1 VELLNFVVTA
11 VPTLK
16 RGVEMMT
23 GSRELHGTV
32 ICQFAGKILFVRK
45 EKPEWSLPG
54 GKVEANELPV
64 EGARRELREETGLE
78 FEGAEFLGHHFFDL
92 EEHHLYRLTVRDA
105 DQPRP
110 GAEIV
115 ECRWFTHT
123 ELKSVSVKPHNLE
136 LLKLHGL
143 FL

>member
-16 RGVEMMT
+16 RGVEMLT

-64 EGARRELREETGLE
+64 KGARRELREETGLE

-110 GAEIV
+110 GAKIV

>member
-1 VELLNFVVTA
+1 MEPLNFVATA
-11 VPTLK
+11 ITTLK
-16 RGVEMMT
+16 GGVEIMS
-23 GSRELHGTV
+23 GSKELHGTV
-32 ICQFAGKILFVRK
+32 ICQFAEKILFVRK
-45 EKPEWSLPG
+45 ENPEWSLPG

-64 EGARRELREETGLE
+64 EGARRELKEETGLE
-78 FEGAEFLGHHFFDL
+78 LKDAEFLGHHVFDR

-115 ECRWFTHT
+115 ECRWFTHA
-123 ELKSVSVKPHNLE
+123 ELKSVSVKPHNVE

-143 FL
+143 FS

>member
-64 EGARRELREETGLE
+64 EGTRRERREETGLE
-78 FEGAEFLGHHFFDL
+78 FEGAEFLEHHFFDL

>member
-1 VELLNFVVTA
+1 VEPLNFVVTA

-32 ICQFAGKILFVRK
+32 ICEFAGKILFVRK

-64 EGARRELREETGLE
+64 EGARRELKEETGLE

-92 EEHHLYRLTVRDA
+92 EEHHLYQLTVRDA